1 MSETKSIILSGKAA
15 TDYATDYGGE
25 SVAKTRKSRRKAQQG
40 GALVTQ
46 NMMNVVKGTES
57 SSSVASSAGLV
68 QPSTWLKQPDL
79 VPPKIAPVIP
89 TNTPSQ
95 LTLQQGGTTKQIKV
109 ELKKKPST
117 KKVHLQP
124 KKVEA
129 PKTPVVK
136 KSGTRK
142 VRKITLGVSSLHKR
156 MTRANKVHKKMKEM
170 KIDDIK
176 KELIHKKLIK
186 PTSKAP
192 ESILRQIAADAQIVA
207 GKAL

>member
-15 TDYATDYGGE
+15 TDYATDYGE
-25 SVAKTRKSRRKAQQG
+25 SPAKTRKSRRKSQQG
-40 GALVTQ
+40 GVAPVTQ

-57 SSSVASSAGLV
+57 SSSVASSAGSV

-79 VPPKIAPVIP
+79 VPPKITPVVSV
-89 TNTPSQ
+89 NTSPQ
-95 LTLQQGGTTKQIKV
+95 VPLQQGGTTKQIKV
-109 ELKKKPST
+109 ELKKKPAT

-129 PKTPVVK
+129 PKTPSVK
-136 KSGTRK
+136 KNGTRK

-170 KIDDIK
+170 KIDDLK
-176 KELIHKKLIK
+176 KELINKKLIK

>member
-1 MSETKSIILSGKAA
+1 
-15 TDYATDYGGE
+15 
-25 SVAKTRKSRRKAQQG
+25 
-40 GALVTQ
+40 
-46 NMMNVVKGTES
+46 MNVVKGTES
-57 SSSVASSAGLV
+57 SSSVASSAGSV

-79 VPPKIAPVIP
+79 VSPKIAPVVSAPVIHA
-89 TNTPSQ
+89 NTPP
-95 LTLQQGGTTKQIKV
+95 LQQGGTTKQIKV
-109 ELKKKPST
+109 ELKKKPAT

-129 PKTPVVK
+129 PKTPTTK

-142 VRKITLGVSSLHKR
+142 IRKITLGVSSLHKR

-170 KIDDIK
+170 KIEDLK

-192 ESILRQIAADAQIVA
+192 ESVLRQIAADAQIVA